1 MKLALLL
8 AMLATSSA
16 WAAVPPDC
24 DLTKLLAAIAA
35 KEGQAQDAIGPHGER
50 SIYGITK
57 HVWDDHMNTKDE
69 YAMGFELCTTRPFL
83 ARQVAIAHLNWL
95 SNEVAKASYPPNC
108 YVLAACWHLGLRGYI
123 EAARAGREIPYAKD
137 VQNLYQSDSASKIA
151 TISPP

>member
-57 HVWDDHMNTKDE
+57 HVWDDHMNTRDE
-69 YAMGFELCTTRPFL
+69 YAMGFELCTTHPFW
-83 ARQVAIAHLNWL
+83 AKQVAIAHLNWL
-95 SNEVAKASYPPNC
+95 ANELAKVGYPPSVYC
-108 YVLAACWHLGLRGYI
+108 LAAAWHHGLKGYLTLARSG
-123 EAARAGREIPYAKD
+123 ESSQYAAD
-137 VQNLYQSDSASKIA
+137 VKALYDY
-151 TISPP
+151 P